1 MPSEILVVLCLGSVR
16 GENQPLV
23 TPETIRYNGKGN
35 RLTKLLGVL
44 FSPKIDAAAKID
56 RVEQEFEIPME
67 EQMGEELNQMCNLSD
82 YVVKVSLQ
90 EGRERGLQEGREQ
103 GKEQLLMEQVMK
115 KHAKGKSAVE
125 IADALET
132 DEETVRNILRNAGK
146 P

>member
-1 MPSEILVVLCLGSVR
+1 MPSEILVVLCLGFVR

-56 RVEQEFEIPME
+56 RLEQEFEIPME

-82 YVVKVSLQ
+82 YVVKVS
-90 EGRERGLQEGREQ
+90 LQEGREQ

>member
-35 RLTKLLGVL
+35 RLTKLLGML

-56 RVEQEFEIPME
+56 RLEQEFEIPME

-82 YVVKVSLQ
+82 YVVKVS
-90 EGRERGLQEGREQ
+90 LQEGREQ